1 MVTGDQ
7 PFLFHVI
14 GDVSEF
20 RMVILGMLVIRDE
33 DYFLVI
39 VINCSYIT
47 SPITDDDGYDT
58 INPMGS
64 KPILLHVPAN
74 HSLASGSRLTCIVS
88 TS

>member
-33 DYFLVI
+33 DYFSVI
-39 VINCSYIT
+39 VINCGYIT

-58 INPMGS
+58 INPIGS
-64 KPILLHVPAN
+64 KPIILHVPAN
-74 HSLASGSRLTCIVS
+74 HSLASGSMLTCIVS